1 MARGAAGGGGRFWA
15 SVTLPAAG
23 AAATQGTVFFAHGF
37 AQGPESYAGMAGALA
52 DQGLALVAP
61 HTSIFSWPVWR
72 SLGRRARELR
82 PDGPV
87 SLRDFGAVLQYSL
100 QAQLAE
106 DLLTCVRVVR
116 GGPGPSRPTCALREA
131 VPAAARARSG
141 LLGHSMGAGLLFWV
155 ARAAGVPCAA
165 CLAPLSDL
173 RGPLRPGPVARSLR
187 RRVDCLVLAAEEDGF
202 APPRA
207 CEGLARDVN
216 GSPGGG
222 RALFLSVPGGT
233 HTGFEDCVSLG
244 RLPLAALL
252 GAPRAAAALP
262 ELAAALFRP
271 QRLADQRAARD
282 AALAAWL
289 APAVL
294 ARAPPARAALEAALR
309 AAPALRPAFRAR
321 LRVLQPR

>member
-1 MARGAAGGGGRFWA
+1 
-15 SVTLPAAG
+15 
-23 AAATQGTVFFAHGF
+23 
-37 AQGPESYAGMAGALA
+37 
-52 DQGLALVAP
+52 
-61 HTSIFSWPVWR
+61 
-72 SLGRRARELR
+72 
-82 PDGPV
+82 
-87 SLRDFGAVLQYSL
+87 
-100 QAQLAE
+100 
-106 DLLTCVRVVR
+106 
-116 GGPGPSRPTCALREA
+116 
-131 VPAAARARSG
+131 
-141 LLGHSMGAGLLFWV
+141 MGAGLLFWA
-155 ARAAGVPCAA
+155 ARTAGVPCAA

-309 AAPALRPAFRAR
+309 AVPALRPAFHAR

>member
-1 MARGAAGGGGRFWA
+1 
-15 SVTLPAAG
+15 
-23 AAATQGTVFFAHGF
+23 
-37 AQGPESYAGMAGALA
+37 
-52 DQGLALVAP
+52 
-61 HTSIFSWPVWR
+61 
-72 SLGRRARELR
+72 
-82 PDGPV
+82 
-87 SLRDFGAVLQYSL
+87 
-100 QAQLAE
+100 
-106 DLLTCVRVVR
+106 
-116 GGPGPSRPTCALREA
+116 
-131 VPAAARARSG
+131 
-141 LLGHSMGAGLLFWV
+141 MGAGLLFWA

-244 RLPLAALL
+244 RLPLAAL
-252 GAPRAAAALP
+252 P

-294 ARAPPARAALEAALR
+294 ARAPPPRAALEAALR